1 MRFFDRVKHFF
12 RNLSTLARPSPEL
25 REALG
30 AILSKVGIHVNAKN
44 ALQITA
50 VFACVRLL
58 SESIASLPLS
68 LYRKAER
75 GKGKADDLPLYGV
88 LHDVPNPET
97 DSFQFWQSFI
107 ANMLVY
113 GRGYAEVVR
122 DGAGRVAQLWN
133 ITTPYVRV
141 QRNSSTGELEYVVT
155 SSGEQFTLRKDQIF
169 RVDWFSMDALNA
181 FKPLELAQNAIG
193 LGEAAEEFASNY
205 FKNGANVGGIIEWPD
220 AMTDDQLED
229 YKKEIRKKY
238 VGLSNTARLL
248 FLEQGAKF
256 QKVSNTPEEAQMLE
270 TRKFQV
276 EEVARFYNVPLHM
289 IGDLD
294 HATFSNIEQMSL
306 NYVIYTLR
314 PYLVRI
320 ERAISAQLLTPLDR
334 RTLYSKFSVEGLLR
348 GSYLT
353 RMQGYAQ
360 ARQNGWMSAN
370 DIRNLEDMD
379 AIPAEEG
386 GDAYLANGAL
396 RSLKALMEAPAES
409 TKNANGG
416 ENQ

>member
-1 MRFFDRVKHFF
+1 MRFFDRVKRFF
-12 RNLSTLARPSPEL
+12 RNVSTLARPSPEL

-30 AILSKVGIHVNAKN
+30 AVLSKVGIHVNAKN

-58 SESIASLPLS
+58 AENIASLPLV
-68 LYRKAER
+68 LYRRTAT
-75 GKGKADDLPLYGV
+75 GKEKADDLPLYGV
-88 LHDVPNPET
+88 LHDAPNPET
-97 DSFQFWQSFI
+97 DSFQFWQSFV

-122 DGAGRVAQLWN
+122 DGAGRVAQMWN

-141 QRNSSTGELEYVVT
+141 QRNTETEELEYVVT

-181 FKPLELAQNAIG
+181 FKPLHLAQNAIG

-205 FKNGANVGGIIEWPD
+205 FKNGANVGGVVQWPD
-220 AMTDDQLED
+220 ALTDEQLESFKSD
-229 YKKEIRKKY
+229 VRKQY
-238 VGLSNTARLL
+238 SGLSNSARLM

-256 QKVSNTPEEAQMLE
+256 QKVEDNPQTAQMLE

-276 EEVARFYNVPLHM
+276 EEIARFYNVPLHM

-306 NYVIYTLR
+306 NFVIYTLR

-320 ERAISAQLLTPLDR
+320 ERAIASQLLTPLDR
-334 RTLYSKFSVEGLLR
+334 RTLFSKFSVEGLLR
-348 GSYLT
+348 GDYLS

-360 ARQNGWMSAN
+360 ARQNGWMNAN
-370 DIRNLEDMD
+370 EIRDLEDMNS
-379 AIPAEEG
+379 IPEEQG
-386 GDAYLANGAL
+386 GNAYLANGAL
-396 RSLKALMEAPAES
+396 RSIAALAAAPAES
-409 TKNANGG
+409 TKNGG
-416 ENQ
+416 ESEK